1 MDPLNWVVF
10 NLPDDVTET
19 LFKENSE
26 WVRFYP
32 ILGALSAFGSVGLG
46 VLPSYIIFV
55 IFSPHKK
62 RVNRDKTDFT
72 VKQRKPLQLIWQQN
86 RVDFNFLHLSCGEII
101 NFSTIVKISQFSTSV
116 MWRNLKFRY
125 IYQISPHLP
134 CIEI

>member
-46 VLPSYIIFV
+46 VL
-55 IFSPHKK
+55 
-62 RVNRDKTDFT
+62 
-72 VKQRKPLQLIWQQN
+72 
-86 RVDFNFLHLSCGEII
+86 HL
-101 NFSTIVKISQFSTSV
+101 F
-116 MWRNLKFRY
+116 
-125 IYQISPHLP
+125 
-134 CIEI
+134 